1 MPKIY
6 TYISCI
12 DDESFDVLERE
23 MIVAAGFLSTEDD
36 GDLLGTIE
44 EVQDLMALSRRSD
57 KAVRFHDGG
66 FPITTAWRWL
76 GDGVGVAH
84 MIVRGTVGQIHLML
98 SGTETEERAVARA
111 WLKLANVV
119 PDTALPPVPTPSL
132 ITLERKGYADEGGGY
147 LLGMI
152 LIAPFCESCGVPD
165 DQK

>member
-1 MPKIY
+1 MPNIH
-6 TYISCI
+6 TFRCCI
-12 DDESFDVLERE
+12 DDESFDVLKRE
-23 MIVAAGFLSTEDD
+23 MIAAEEFPSTDD
-36 GDLLGTIE
+36 NGDLLGTIE
-44 EVQDLMALSRRSD
+44 EVQDLIALSRRSD
-57 KAVRFHDGG
+57 MAVRFHDGG
-66 FPITTAWRWL
+66 FPITTGWRWL
-76 GDGVGVAH
+76 GEGVGVAH

-98 SGTETEERAVARA
+98 SGTETEERSVARA

-152 LIAPFCESCGVPD
+152 LIAPFCDSCGVPD